1 MKVVLVKKWDN
12 PILCKELLLA
22 EVTLDTPK
30 RSRSS
35 RVYTRI
41 LCMNEYGRKITFHF
55 KTKLPD
61 KTCAMKLASC
71 IEKRL
76 DQMTAAEIE
85 SLILDTLAYA
95 LYELSVTTTKVTLR
109 RSFNMIYEKIVMD
122 TIAESRL
129 YLNTIHKCVKEIE
142 GECVYAETVGY
153 LEIE

>member
-1 MKVVLVKKWDN
+1 MKKWDN

-142 GECVYAETVGY
+142 GECAYAETVGY